1 MNEYLDAIRRG
12 ECVVK
17 EVYINNIELI
27 AYDFDYNNTRYYI
40 TKMNSTKFNPI
51 SDALKSKAGA
61 ALGSIKSPRK
71 SRTSRE
77 NGKKGGRPK
86 KINQ

>member
-1 MNEYLDAIRRG
+1 MKQMIAKSRKENEYLDAIRRG

-40 TKMNSTKFNPI
+40 TKMNSNKFNPI
-51 SDALKSKAGA
+51 SDALTVFNFQ
-61 ALGSIKSPRK
+61 
-71 SRTSRE
+71 RT
-77 NGKKGGRPK
+77 KKL
-86 KINQ
+86 